1 MVDEPTLAGSFFG
14 HVLLKESIVESLALS
29 YHVCTLTSTVFI
41 ALKVA
46 CFVKT
51 MEGPPYA
58 QCDS

>member
-1 MVDEPTLAGSFFG
+1 MAVTYTNPAQIE
-14 HVLLKESIVESLALS
+14 ESIIVESLALS